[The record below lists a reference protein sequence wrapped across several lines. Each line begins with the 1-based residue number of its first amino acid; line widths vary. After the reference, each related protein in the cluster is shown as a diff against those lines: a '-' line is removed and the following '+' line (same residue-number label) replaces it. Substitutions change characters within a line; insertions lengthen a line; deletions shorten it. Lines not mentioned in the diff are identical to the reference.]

1 MVASVN
7 DTRAFRSPRADTDPA
22 LRRCR
27 SRGICL
33 TTQRRSALA
42 GSRAIRSATPA
53 SRRAAAA
60 RTAPTAIATAIAI
73 APGARDRFKLLL
85 KHARANSTGKI
96 LQVARASQASAATA
110 VGCLAAVDDVTSAMR
125 SCQWQWQ

>member
-7 DTRAFRSPRADTDPA
+7 DTRAFRCPRADTDPA

-27 SRGICL
+27 SRGIFSNH
-33 TTQRRSALA
+33 TAAQTPGRFQ
-42 GSRAIRSATPA
+42 GDPIYDAIVTPRGA
-53 SRRAAAA
+53 HCANCNCDCDCNF
-60 RTAPTAIATAIAI
+60 APC
-73 APGARDRFKLLL
+73 ARDRFKLLL

-125 SCQWQWQ
+125 SCQ